1 MMRSGLFA
9 LMLLVVGGCNS
20 SPPDKEAGA
29 APVHPMG
36 AAAVDQQRLLNADNE
51 PGSWLAAGRDYNEQ
65 RFSSLKQINDKNV
78 GSINLGLSW
87 YGDIDTERGQEATPV
102 VVDGVLYVTSAW
114 SLVKAYD
121 IKTGRK
127 IWEYDPKVNREKKGA
142 DACCDVVNRG
152 VAAWN
157 GKIYLGAL
165 DGRLIALDGKTG
177 KEWHGRNELAE
188 AAGGHGKGCNF
199 PKMPLEHMVMNLVI
213 EPTAE
218 GAKGKS
224 YLIYPGRNGKY
235 VDDEHHGHD
244 GGYQDTY
251 VKTANGWRY
260 SKRVHVFPPQLPGA
274 YSGVPNDKLDATTKP
289 TTR

>member
-1 MMRSGLFA
+1 MFRASIA
-9 LMLLVVGGCNS
+9 
-20 SPPDKEAGA
+20 
-29 APVHPMG
+29 
-36 AAAVDQQRLLNADNE
+36 
-51 PGSWLAAGRDYNEQ
+51 LAASLAALCMT
-65 RFSSLKQINDKNV
+65 SSAQAQAPAKSESKP
-78 GSINLGLSW
+78 
-87 YGDIDTERGQEATPV
+87 ATQ
-102 VVDGVLYVTSAW
+102 LT
-114 SLVKAYD
+114 
-121 IKTGRK
+121 
-127 IWEYDPKVNREKKGA
+127 
-142 DACCDVVNRG
+142 
-152 VAAWN
+152 
-157 GKIYLGAL
+157 AL
-165 DGRLIALDGKTG
+165 DYIEIEQLNRKYAWALDTCANDGFDYADLYTQDGTFVDGKTG